1 MAKVHS
7 FTFNPFQEN
16 TYIVYD
22 DTKNCIIF
30 DPGNINVK
38 EDKIISSFIESEQLN
53 VVQLIN
59 THCHLD
65 HVFGNSFV
73 IEKYKVPFGMHRGEL
88 PVLNS
93 FLPTCQLYGIPIKV
107 ASPNPTSYIEHQDV
121 IEFGNTKLVALL
133 TSGHSPASLSFYSE
147 KDGFILSGDI
157 LFRDSIGRTDLPGG
171 NFDTL
176 INSIQT
182 HLFSLPDDTKV
193 YSGHGPTTTI
203 GYEKRN
209 NPFLKEL

>member
-1 MAKVHS
+1 MTKVQC

-22 DTKNCIIF
+22 ETKECVIF

-38 EDKIISSFIESEQLN
+38 EDKILSAFIENEQLN

-65 HVFGNSFV
+65 HVFGNQYV
-73 IEKYKVPFGMHRGEL
+73 VEKYKVEFSMHKGEV

-93 FLPTCQLYGIPIKV
+93 FIPTCQLYGIPIKV
-107 ASPNPTSYIEHQDV
+107 PSPNPTKFIEHQDV
-121 IEFGNTKLVALL
+121 ISFGNTQMIALM
-133 TSGHSPASLSFYSE
+133 TPGHSPASLSFYCEAS
-147 KDGFILSGDI
+147 GFIISGDV
-157 LFRDSIGRTDLPGG
+157 LFRESIGRTDLPGG

-176 INSIQT
+176 VNSINT
-182 HLFSLPDDTKV
+182 HLFTLPNQTIV

-203 GYEKRN
+203 GYEKEN
-209 NPFLKEL
+209 NPFLT